1 MTLADA
7 TVAFEETDAVTA
19 PAPSPGPLA
28 TGTVVTV
35 EKLLAEVIEL
45 LAVDAIVAD
54 PDAVEDP
61 EDAEDEEPDVEFDEP
76 PSILMLCHDPDIS
89 LYTYSAPP
97 VE

>member
-45 LAVDAIVAD
+45 LAVDAMMMAD
-54 PDAVEDP
+54 QNSKYEG
-61 EDAEDEEPDVEFDEP
+61 
-76 PSILMLCHDPDIS
+76 SRG
-89 LYTYSAPP
+89 
-97 VE
+97 